1 MKILFLEYFKFKTN
15 NIGMGTKK
23 IMDLVIIWTPLKIYD
38 T

>member
-1 MKILFLEYFKFKTN
+1 MKILFLEYFKFKTD
-15 NIGMGTKK
+15 NIGMGAKK